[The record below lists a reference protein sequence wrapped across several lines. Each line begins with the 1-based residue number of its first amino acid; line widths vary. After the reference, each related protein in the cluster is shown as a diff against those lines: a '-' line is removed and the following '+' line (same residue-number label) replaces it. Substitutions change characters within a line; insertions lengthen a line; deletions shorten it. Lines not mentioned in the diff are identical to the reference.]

1 MIKIKLL
8 LFISMIIFLGLLISR
23 TSSFYFDSVKGAN
36 NIMKLTEWKP
46 AESKL
51 EIIKDDLVYSI
62 EENIVDQNPT
72 IFLQN
77 LTTQENQYLSFQY
90 KIESDEDAL
99 GFDDPNFILSINN
112 DTVFTDNV
120 NPGIWQRT
128 FINLKD
134 YKSNDGRYLIDF
146 ITKNTFDEIKPP
158 SLYIQEISTAKF
170 LAKKNDLLKFNISKS
185 NSKLHLKY
193 SVDENGAIVS
203 KHQIL
208 LEPFEF
214 LVSEQFLNNEVEYYS
229 VDSFGNVENSKYATI
244 YTDFTL
250 PNKIEELNCFNESD
264 QELSITFTAP
274 HDDFSNQPILYES
287 AISSTEVLES
297 TDWNLL
303 EQINPVNFK
312 KFGVSNLS
320 SNGGALENLLF
331 QNINPEKNYFSIKS
345 IDQAGNISEISSCF
359 R

>member
-146 ITKNTFDEIKPP
+146 ITK
-158 SLYIQEISTAKF
+158 
-170 LAKKNDLLKFNISKS
+170 
-185 NSKLHLKY
+185 
-193 SVDENGAIVS
+193 
-203 KHQIL
+203 IL
-208 LEPFEF
+208 LMK
-214 LVSEQFLNNEVEYYS
+214 LNHHLFIYKKLAQQ
-229 VDSFGNVENSKYATI
+229 NS
-244 YTDFTL
+244 
-250 PNKIEELNCFNESD
+250 
-264 QELSITFTAP
+264 
-274 HDDFSNQPILYES
+274 
-287 AISSTEVLES
+287 
-297 TDWNLL
+297 
-303 EQINPVNFK
+303 
-312 KFGVSNLS
+312 
-320 SNGGALENLLF
+320 
-331 QNINPEKNYFSIKS
+331 
-345 IDQAGNISEISSCF
+345 
-359 R
+359 